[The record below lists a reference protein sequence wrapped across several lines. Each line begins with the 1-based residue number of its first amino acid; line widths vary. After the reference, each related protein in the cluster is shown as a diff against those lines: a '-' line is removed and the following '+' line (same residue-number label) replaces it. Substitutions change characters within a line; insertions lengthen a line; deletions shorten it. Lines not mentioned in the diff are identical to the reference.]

1 MKRVL
6 ITGGAG
12 FIAHHLIFYLLNKT
26 NWEIVSIDRLDY
38 SGNLN
43 RLNHIMSEL
52 SETERQN
59 ITLTLLSPL
68 GNPFPLSEQAISDF
82 MNLSKV
88 FTLFSDKEGESRVV
102 SEALLCGL
110 PVVVKKDILGG
121 ATDYL
126 NIQNSKL
133 FTSLGNV
140 RLWSASTKS

>member
-1 MKRVL
+1 MNM
-6 ITGGAG
+6 
-12 FIAHHLIFYLLNKT
+12 F
-26 NWEIVSIDRLDY
+26 
-38 SGNLN
+38 
-43 RLNHIMSEL
+43 

-126 NIQNSKL
+126 NIQNSTLEKKCLRKL
-133 FTSLGNV
+133 LAQTQITLNYVSSGIV
-140 RLWSASTKS
+140 CK